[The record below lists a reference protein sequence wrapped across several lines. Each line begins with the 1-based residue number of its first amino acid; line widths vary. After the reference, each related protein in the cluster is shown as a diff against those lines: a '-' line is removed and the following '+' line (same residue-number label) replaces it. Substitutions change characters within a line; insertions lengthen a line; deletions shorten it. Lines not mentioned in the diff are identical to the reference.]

1 MSKELKSISSE
12 ITSNELSIIGISTTL
27 NGLSLAQS
35 INSLLNTDLRLCK
48 DFESYNKENNQ
59 SYCFKNYHY
68 SNNIHHLKHFLI
80 SNKNNENKLL
90 LKTHIKFD
98 YIYVIIG
105 RDNKICASEFRD
117 KVKKV
122 QNIQLIQNVYP
133 TTTSKDQLKQEEKT
147 AKILDIFGNPSIT
160 SNKTKKSSTKKL
172 ETGIAVKQ
180 FIDDIDYYLENV
192 MSNKRIF
199 LAYNVV
205 LNNEVIYTIDKLKN
219 HFSKQNIS
227 LIPKENYHLT
237 LQYVGESTFKQLNN
251 IIFSTKEILDQ
262 SQNIEVEID
271 KIHYFHTKDNDLTLV
286 LNIKDNATLEQ
297 TYKTIHNEYL
307 KLNLSLSLRKF
318 VPHITIAKIH
328 GVENISL
335 LKQEIDTLFKISPLK
350 LKLSKPIL
358 FESVSIGNK
367 VRYDIVKLF
376 E

>member
-147 AKILDIFGNPSIT
+147 AKILDIFGNSSIT
-160 SNKTKKSSTKKL
+160 SKKTKKTSTKKL

-271 KIHYFHTKDNDLTLV
+271 KIHYFHTNDNDLTLF
-286 LNIKDNATLEQ
+286 LSIKDNATLEQ

-350 LKLSKPIL
+350 LQLSKPIL

>member
-192 MSNKRIF
+192 MPNKRIF

-271 KIHYFHTKDNDLTLV
+271 KIHYFHTNDNDLTLF
-286 LNIKDNATLEQ
+286 LSIKDNATLEQ

>member
-80 SNKNNENKLL
+80 SNKNNDNKLL
-90 LKTHIKFD
+90 IKTHIKFD

-133 TTTSKDQLKQEEKT
+133 TTTSKDQLKQEEKI

-271 KIHYFHTKDNDLTLV
+271 KIHYFHTNDNDLTLF
-286 LNIKDNATLEQ
+286 LSIKDNATLEQ

-350 LKLSKPIL
+350 LQLSKPIL

>member
-147 AKILDIFGNPSIT
+147 AKILDIFGNPSIDR
-160 SNKTKKSSTKKL
+160 KS
-172 ETGIAVKQ
+172 
-180 FIDDIDYYLENV
+180 
-192 MSNKRIF
+192 
-199 LAYNVV
+199 VV
-205 LNNEVIYTIDKLKN
+205 
-219 HFSKQNIS
+219 
-227 LIPKENYHLT
+227 
-237 LQYVGESTFKQLNN
+237 
-251 IIFSTKEILDQ
+251 
-262 SQNIEVEID
+262 
-271 KIHYFHTKDNDLTLV
+271 
-286 LNIKDNATLEQ
+286 
-297 TYKTIHNEYL
+297 
-307 KLNLSLSLRKF
+307 
-318 VPHITIAKIH
+318 
-328 GVENISL
+328 
-335 LKQEIDTLFKISPLK
+335 
-350 LKLSKPIL
+350 
-358 FESVSIGNK
+358 
-367 VRYDIVKLF
+367 
-376 E
+376 

>member
-80 SNKNNENKLL
+80 SNKNNDNKLL
-90 LKTHIKFD
+90 IKTHIKFD

-271 KIHYFHTKDNDLTLV
+271 KIHYFHTNDNDLTLF
-286 LNIKDNATLEQ
+286 LSIKDNATLEQ

-350 LKLSKPIL
+350 LQLSKPIL

>member
-48 DFESYNKENNQ
+48 DFESYNKEENQ

-271 KIHYFHTKDNDLTLV
+271 KIHYFHTNDNDLTLF
-286 LNIKDNATLEQ
+286 LSIKDNATLEQ

-307 KLNLSLSLRKF
+307 KLNLSLSLRQF

-350 LKLSKPIL
+350 LQLSKPIL

>member
-48 DFESYNKENNQ
+48 DFESYNKEENQ

-80 SNKNNENKLL
+80 SNKNNDNKLL
-90 LKTHIKFD
+90 IKTHIKFD

-117 KVKKV
+117 KIKKV

-271 KIHYFHTKDNDLTLV
+271 KIHYFHTNDNDLTLF
-286 LNIKDNATLEQ
+286 LSIKDNATLEQ

>member
-48 DFESYNKENNQ
+48 DFESYNKEENQ

-80 SNKNNENKLL
+80 SNKNNDNKLL
-90 LKTHIKFD
+90 IKTHIKFD

-117 KVKKV
+117 KIKKV

>member
-48 DFESYNKENNQ
+48 DFESYNKEENQ

-80 SNKNNENKLL
+80 SNKNNDNKLL
-90 LKTHIKFD
+90 IKTHIKFD

-117 KVKKV
+117 KIKKV

-133 TTTSKDQLKQEEKT
+133 TTTSKDQLKQEEKI

-271 KIHYFHTKDNDLTLV
+271 KIHYFHTNDNDLTLF
-286 LNIKDNATLEQ
+286 LSIKDNATLEQ

-350 LKLSKPIL
+350 LQLSKPIL

>member
-147 AKILDIFGNPSIT
+147 AEILDIFGNSSIT
-160 SNKTKKSSTKKL
+160 SKKTKKTSTKKL
-172 ETGIAVKQ
+172 ETGIAFKQ

-328 GVENISL
+328 GIENISL

-350 LKLSKPIL
+350 LQLSKPIL

>member
-48 DFESYNKENNQ
+48 DFESYNKEENQ

-147 AKILDIFGNPSIT
+147 AKILDIFGNSSIT
-160 SNKTKKSSTKKL
+160 SKKTKKTSTKKL

-350 LKLSKPIL
+350 LQLSKPIL

>member
-48 DFESYNKENNQ
+48 DFESYNKEENQ

-117 KVKKV
+117 KIKKV

-133 TTTSKDQLKQEEKT
+133 TITTKDQIKQEEKT
-147 AKILDIFGNPSIT
+147 AEILDIFGNSSIT
-160 SNKTKKSSTKKL
+160 SNKTKKTSTKKL
-172 ETGIAVKQ
+172 ETGIVVKQ

-205 LNNEVIYTIDKLKN
+205 LNNEVIYTINKLKN

-271 KIHYFHTKDNDLTLV
+271 KIHYFQTNDNNLTLV
-286 LNIKDNATLEQ
+286 LNIKDNATLEH

>member
-48 DFESYNKENNQ
+48 DFESYNKEDNQ

-80 SNKNNENKLL
+80 SNKNNDNKLL
-90 LKTHIKFD
+90 IKTHIKFD

-117 KVKKV
+117 KIKKV

-133 TTTSKDQLKQEEKT
+133 TTTTKGQLRQDEKIAET
-147 AKILDIFGNPSIT
+147 IDMFGDSCVTPKRPK
-160 SNKTKKSSTKKL
+160 KTPTKKL
-172 ETGIAVKQ
+172 EIGITVKQ
-180 FIDDIDYYLENV
+180 FIDDIEYYLENV

-219 HFSKQNIS
+219 HFSKQNII

-271 KIHYFHTKDNDLTLV
+271 KIHYFHTNDNDLTLV
-286 LNIKDNATLEQ
+286 LSIKDNATLEQ

-350 LKLSKPIL
+350 LQLSKPIL
-358 FESVSIGNK
+358 FESFSIGNK

>member
-48 DFESYNKENNQ
+48 DFESYNKEENQ

-80 SNKNNENKLL
+80 SNKNNDNKLL
-90 LKTHIKFD
+90 IKTHIKFD

-105 RDNKICASEFRD
+105 RDNKICASEFKD
-117 KVKKV
+117 KIKKV

-271 KIHYFHTKDNDLTLV
+271 KIHYFHTNDNDLTLF
-286 LNIKDNATLEQ
+286 LSIKDNATLEQ

-350 LKLSKPIL
+350 LQLSKPIL

>member
-271 KIHYFHTKDNDLTLV
+271 KIHYFQTNDNNLTLV

>member
-80 SNKNNENKLL
+80 SNKNNDNKLL
-90 LKTHIKFD
+90 IKTHIKFD

-271 KIHYFHTKDNDLTLV
+271 KIHYFHTNDNDLTLF
-286 LNIKDNATLEQ
+286 LSIKDNATLEQ

-328 GVENISL
+328 GIENISL

>member
-147 AKILDIFGNPSIT
+147 AEILDIFGNSSIT
-160 SNKTKKSSTKKL
+160 SKKTKKTSTKKL

-350 LKLSKPIL
+350 LQLSKPIL

>member
-328 GVENISL
+328 GIENISL

-350 LKLSKPIL
+350 LQLSKPIL

>member
-271 KIHYFHTKDNDLTLV
+271 KIHYFQNNDNNLTLV
-286 LNIKDNATLEQ
+286 LNIKENETLEQ
-297 TYKTIHNEYL
+297 AYKTVHNEYL
-307 KLNLSLSLRKF
+307 KLNLSLSSRKF
-318 VPHITIAKIH
+318 IPHITIAKIR

-350 LKLSKPIL
+350 LQLSKPIL

>member
-147 AKILDIFGNPSIT
+147 AEILDIFGNSSIT
-160 SNKTKKSSTKKL
+160 SKKTKKTSTKKL

-271 KIHYFHTKDNDLTLV
+271 KIHYFQTNDNNLTLV

>member
-147 AKILDIFGNPSIT
+147 AEILDIFGNSSIT
-160 SNKTKKSSTKKL
+160 SKKTKKTSTKKL

-271 KIHYFHTKDNDLTLV
+271 KIHYFQTNDNNLTLV

-328 GVENISL
+328 GIENISL

-350 LKLSKPIL
+350 LQLSKPIL

>member
-147 AKILDIFGNPSIT
+147 AKILDIFGNSSIT
-160 SNKTKKSSTKKL
+160 SKKTKKTSTKKL

>member
-48 DFESYNKENNQ
+48 DFESYNKEENQ

-271 KIHYFHTKDNDLTLV
+271 KIHYFHTNDNDLTLF
-286 LNIKDNATLEQ
+286 LSIKDNATLEQ

-350 LKLSKPIL
+350 LQLSKPIL

>member
-147 AKILDIFGNPSIT
+147 AEILDIFGNSSIT
-160 SNKTKKSSTKKL
+160 SKKTKKTSTKKL

-271 KIHYFHTKDNDLTLV
+271 KIHYFHTNDNDLTLF
-286 LNIKDNATLEQ
+286 LSIKDNATLEQ

-350 LKLSKPIL
+350 LQLSKPIL

>member
-90 LKTHIKFD
+90 IKTHIKFD

-271 KIHYFHTKDNDLTLV
+271 KIHYFHTNDNDLTLF
-286 LNIKDNATLEQ
+286 LSIKDNATLEQ

-350 LKLSKPIL
+350 LQLSKPIL

>member
-147 AKILDIFGNPSIT
+147 AEILDIFGNSSIT
-160 SNKTKKSSTKKL
+160 SKKTKKTSTKKL

-328 GVENISL
+328 GIENISL

-350 LKLSKPIL
+350 LQLSKPIL

>member
-80 SNKNNENKLL
+80 SNKNNDNKLL
-90 LKTHIKFD
+90 IKTHIKFD

-271 KIHYFHTKDNDLTLV
+271 KIHYFQNNDNNLTLV
-286 LNIKDNATLEQ
+286 LNIKENETLEQ
-297 TYKTIHNEYL
+297 AYKTIHNEYL

-350 LKLSKPIL
+350 LQLSKPIL

>member
-350 LKLSKPIL
+350 LQLSKPIL

>member
-80 SNKNNENKLL
+80 SNKNNDNKLL
-90 LKTHIKFD
+90 IKTHIKFD

-117 KVKKV
+117 KIKKV

-271 KIHYFHTKDNDLTLV
+271 KIHYFHTNDNDLTLF
-286 LNIKDNATLEQ
+286 LSIKDNATLEQ

-350 LKLSKPIL
+350 LQLSKPIL

>member
-117 KVKKV
+117 KIKKV

-133 TTTSKDQLKQEEKT
+133 TITTKDQIKKEEKIAET
-147 AKILDIFGNPSIT
+147 IDMFEDSCVAPIKPKKT
-160 SNKTKKSSTKKL
+160 PTKKIG
-172 ETGIAVKQ
+172 TGIAVKQ

-271 KIHYFHTKDNDLTLV
+271 KIHYFQTNDNNLTLV
-286 LNIKDNATLEQ
+286 LNIKDNATLGQ

-318 VPHITIAKIH
+318 VPHITIAKIY

>member
-147 AKILDIFGNPSIT
+147 AEILDIFGNSSIT
-160 SNKTKKSSTKKL
+160 SKKTKKTSTKKL

-271 KIHYFHTKDNDLTLV
+271 KIHYFQTNDNNLTLV

-328 GVENISL
+328 GIENISL

>member
-147 AKILDIFGNPSIT
+147 AEILDIFGNSSIT
-160 SNKTKKSSTKKL
+160 SKKTKKTSTKKL

-180 FIDDIDYYLENV
+180 FINDIDYYLENV

-271 KIHYFHTKDNDLTLV
+271 KIHYFQTNDNNLTLV

>member
-271 KIHYFHTKDNDLTLV
+271 KIHYFQTNDNNLTLV

-328 GVENISL
+328 GIENISL

-350 LKLSKPIL
+350 LQLSKPIL

>member
-271 KIHYFHTKDNDLTLV
+271 KIHYFHTNDNDLTLF
-286 LNIKDNATLEQ
+286 LSIKDNATLEQ

-350 LKLSKPIL
+350 LQLSKPIL